1 MKALIQEKIL
11 KNPFV
16 RRVSVLVGGTAL
28 GQLIAILAL
37 PILTRLY
44 GPEAFSV
51 LAVYSSVLSLITVIA
66 CLRLEIA
73 IPLPK
78 SDRMAAALCVLA
90 ITSVIF
96 FTLLTTVFIAIF
108 PDIFNT
114 LTDNKISH
122 FLWLLPIGVLAIGL
136 YNTLQY
142 WSTRRKKF
150 HLIAKTRIT
159 QSLSGTIIKLIVGI
173 INSSWTAGLIIGQV
187 ISQGTGFISLS
198 RSLLKNDWQLF
209 KKIKPA
215 YLKATLK
222 KYKNF
227 PKYSTL
233 EAFANVGGIQIPII
247 LIAYYSADAEAGY
260 LMVAMQLLSAPM
272 SLIGNSV
279 AQVYLSE
286 GAERHHHGELRK
298 FTIKTIIN
306 LAKISFIPLF
316 LIALLAPF
324 LMPYFLGEDWQ
335 RTGKL
340 ISWMAPWFFMQFITS
355 PVSMALHITGN
366 QKIAFILQFTGLFL
380 RVGLVLIAI
389 NFYNIYIGEYYAISG
404 ACFYFIYLY
413 VVLKVISKP
422 QYN

>member
-1 MKALIQEKIL
+1 MKVLIQEKIL

-51 LAVYSSVLSLITVIA
+51 LAVYTSILSLITVIA

-142 WSTRRKKF
+142 WSIRRKKF

-222 KYKNF
+222 KHKNF

-286 GAERHHHGELRK
+286 GAERHHRGELRR

-306 LAKISFIPLF
+306 LTKIAFIPLF

-324 LMPYFLGEDWQ
+324 LMPYFLGKDWQ
-335 RTGKL
+335 RTGYF
-340 ISWMAPWFFMQFITS
+340 ISWMVPWFFMQFISS
-355 PVSMALHITGN
+355 PISMSLHITGN
-366 QKIAFILQFTGLFL
+366 QKTAFLLQLFGFIL
-380 RVGLVLIAI
+380 RVGFVFLAAI
-389 NFYNIYIGEYYAISG
+389 FINEFIGESYAVSG
-404 ACFYFIYLY
+404 LLFYTLYLSTI
-413 VVLKVISKP
+413 LKTLKK
-422 QYN
+422 